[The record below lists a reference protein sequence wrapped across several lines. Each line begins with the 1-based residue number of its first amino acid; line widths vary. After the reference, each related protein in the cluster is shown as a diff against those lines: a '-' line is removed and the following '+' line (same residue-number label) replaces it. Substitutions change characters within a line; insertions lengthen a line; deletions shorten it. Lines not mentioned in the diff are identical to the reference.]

1 MERVLVFGYFNSG
14 QKRKNEEKKN
24 DEESNLKKVKL
35 NEIAEKQ
42 EGDSGKVVHQ
52 TGQFGKMT
60 LPNRET
66 VAIDR
71 KIVKSFTQ
79 KKKDEDDLRSREGS
93 DNDSTDD
100 EQKTN

>member
-1 MERVLVFGYFNSG
+1 MERVLVFGYLNSG

-24 DEESNLKKVKL
+24 EEETNLKKIKL

-42 EGDSGKVVHQ
+42 DQDPVVHQ
-52 TGQFGKMT
+52 TGHFGKMT

-66 VAIDR
+66 VDIDR

-79 KKKDEDDLRSREGS
+79 KKKNEDDLRSSQES

-100 EQKTN
+100 EQKTD

>member
-1 MERVLVFGYFNSG
+1 MERVLVFGYLNSG

-24 DEESNLKKVKL
+24 EEETILKKIKS
-35 NEIAEKQ
+35 NEIAEKPDQ
-42 EGDSGKVVHQ
+42 DQGKVVHQ
-52 TGQFGKMT
+52 TGNFGKMT

-71 KIVKSFTQ
+71 KIVKSFIQ
-79 KKKDEDDLRSREGS
+79 KKRNEDDLRSSQES

-100 EQKTN
+100 EQKTD